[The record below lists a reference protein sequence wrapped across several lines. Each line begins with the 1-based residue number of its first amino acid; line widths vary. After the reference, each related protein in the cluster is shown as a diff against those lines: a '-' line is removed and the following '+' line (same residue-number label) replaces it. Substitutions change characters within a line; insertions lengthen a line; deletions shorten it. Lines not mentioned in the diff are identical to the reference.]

1 MHTPHIGAKG
11 RARRA
16 RFIAITAAAAAC
28 LAIPAAV
35 WGGGDHAAGT
45 GPLTEATTYASSPL
59 VLPTGKV
66 KCGATRLG
74 DDPCRLPAK
83 PPPGKHVRIAFFGI
97 SGVDY
102 TVVVQ
107 KAVIATAK
115 ANNASVDVFLNP
127 FDPALEARQLQD
139 AIAQDKYDAYIIE
152 PVNPSALK
160 PLMKQ
165 LVKKGRPFS
174 TWVLT
179 NGTND
184 ASAKLQ
190 FPGQTLQSTRTPA
203 SQADD
208 LAAGTIAAC
217 GKKNPCNVG
226 YIRGL
231 PVLPFDN
238 AMVKSFKASFARRPN
253 IKVVSTVIGEYST
266 AGARKAMQDLLQ
278 AHPDVDVVATHS
290 DGMTLGAEQAV
301 KAAGIKAGQIKYT
314 SMGGGSYSVKAI
326 KAGRWFSS
334 ALVLPTNEGIIN
346 AIAVISAARG
356 VKLSLGIATI
366 DTRGP
371 LPSNLSRTNLRSW
384 RNFKGQYLGI

>member
-1 MHTPHIGAKG
+1 MHRLHIGTKG
-11 RARRA
+11 AARNA
-16 RFIAITAAAAAC
+16 RFVLIAALCAAGLAILGAAWGDGPAAAA
-28 LAIPAAV
+28 
-35 WGGGDHAAGT
+35 
-45 GPLTEATTYASSPL
+45 GPLAGGKQDAFAPL

-74 DDPCRLPAK
+74 DDPCKIPGK
-83 PPPGKHVRIAFFGI
+83 PPAGKHVKIAFFGI

-107 KAVIATAK
+107 KAVLKTAK
-115 ANNASVDVFLNP
+115 ENNASVDVFLNP

-152 PVNPSALK
+152 PVNPAALK

-184 ASAKLQ
+184 RTAKLQ
-190 FPGQTLQSTRTPA
+190 FPGQTLQTSRPPA
-203 SQADD
+203 SQAED
-208 LAAGTIAAC
+208 LAAGTVAAC
-217 GKKNPCNVG
+217 GKKKPCNVG

-231 PVLPFDN
+231 PVLAFDN
-238 AMVKSFKASFARRPN
+238 AMVKAFKAAIARHSN
-253 IKVVSTVIGEYST
+253 IKIVSTVIGEYST
-266 AGARKAMQDLLQ
+266 AGARKAMQDMLQ

-301 KAAGIKAGQIKYT
+301 KAAGIKAGRIKYT

-326 KAGRWFSS
+326 TEGRWFSS

-346 AIAVISAARG
+346 TIAVISAARG
-356 VKLSLGIATI
+356 VKLSLGVATI
-366 DTRGP
+366 DTRGS
-371 LPSNLSRTNLRSW
+371 LPSNLARTNLKSW